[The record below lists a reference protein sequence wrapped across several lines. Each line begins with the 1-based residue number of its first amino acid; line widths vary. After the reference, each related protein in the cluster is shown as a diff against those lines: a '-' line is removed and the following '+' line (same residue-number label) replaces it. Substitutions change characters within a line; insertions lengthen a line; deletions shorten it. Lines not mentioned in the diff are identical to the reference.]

1 MYHFPLTDALP
12 GTSWTRA
19 LDGSLVLVN
28 LVTSGLFISF
38 LIGAKN
44 YFQENIKKKKD
55 LQKQYN
61 TKHDSVTEEPK
72 KGKEEEKVKKLQKD
86 VAKKGVAKKVTVS
99 RFQLSRVF
107 PF

>member
-1 MYHFPLTDALP
+1 MYQFPLTDALP

-38 LIGAKN
+38 FIGAKN
-44 YFQENIKKKKD
+44 YFQENIEKKKD
-55 LQKQYN
+55 LKEQN
-61 TKHDSVTEEPK
+61 NIEHDSFTEEPRE
-72 KGKEEEKVKKLQKD
+72 GKEEEKDDKLQTD
-86 VAKKGVAKKVTVS
+86 AAKKDAAKKVTVS
-99 RFQLSRVF
+99 RFEHSRVF